1 MKYKTIVLFLVSL
14 LLCSCAVLPRVEA
27 QPVVEVA
34 SMEESLDDQSVDDS
48 FVEEEQSLLYDPND
62 PSTYVVVAGEKVAW
76 NEEWNVAI
84 EPDSK
89 LDIFDMKFSDFGD
102 FFEEEYSVEVSSYTI
117 AQGTAAETTVWHI
130 HSENEGPTIYIS
142 GGIHGDER
150 AAWYAGVLLKDCTI
164 SCGDLYVLSQANII
178 GANKVSRRVSGTD
191 DPNRFFPGDP
201 NGTLT
206 QVLDYAIFSD
216 IQDKNPDLVLDLHE
230 AIVVS
235 KSREFLGSTYIF
247 TTLEDIDMLMFDL
260 LAATEDGDICHN
272 AFSATGPG
280 PAGSLNSTVSNVLGV
295 PVITVE
301 TFRGFDIY
309 RRVYDQLDTIQ
320 FILEYYGMR

>member
-1 MKYKTIVLFLVSL
+1 MS
-14 LLCSCAVLPRVEA
+14 
-27 QPVVEVA
+27 EVR
-34 SMEESLDDQSVDDS
+34 SSEEYMENQTADVHLDEN
-48 FVEEEQSLLYDPND
+48 EENLLYDPDD

-76 NEEWNVAI
+76 NSDWNVAI
-84 EPDSK
+84 EPDSE
-89 LDIFDMKFSDFGD
+89 LDIFGMEFSDFGD
-102 FFEEEYSVEVSSYTI
+102 FFEEEYTSTISSYTI
-117 AQGTAAETTVWHI
+117 AQGTEAETTVWHI
-130 HSENEGPTIYIS
+130 HSKNEGPTIYIS

-150 AAWYAGVLLKDCTI
+150 AAWYAGVLMKDCTV
-164 SCGDLYVLSQANII
+164 SCGDLYVLSQANIV
-178 GANKVSRRVSGTD
+178 GANKVSRRVSGKE

-206 QVLDYAIFSD
+206 QVLDYSIFSD

-247 TTLEDIDMLMFDL
+247 TTLDGIDMLMFDL
-260 LAATEDGDICHN
+260 LAATEEGDICHN
-272 AFSATGPG
+272 AFSSTGPG
-280 PAGSLNSTVSNVLGV
+280 PAGSLNSTVSNMLGI

>member
-1 MKYKTIVLFLVSL
+1 MKYKTIVLFIVSL

-27 QPVVEVA
+27 QPVVEV
-34 SMEESLDDQSVDDS
+34 SSSKETQYEEI
-48 FVEEEQSLLYDPND
+48 VEENLLYDPDD

-76 NEEWNVAI
+76 NSDWNVAI
-84 EPDSK
+84 EPDSS
-89 LDIFDMKFSDFGD
+89 LDIFDMEFSDFGD
-102 FFEEEYSVEVSSYTI
+102 FFEEEYPVTVSSYTI
-117 AQGTAAETTVWHI
+117 AQGPAAETTVWHI

-150 AAWYAGVLLKDCTI
+150 AAWYAGVLMKDCTI

-178 GANKVSRRVSGTD
+178 GANKVSRRVEGKE
-191 DPNRFFPGDP
+191 DPNRFFPGNP

-247 TTLEDIDMLMFDL
+247 TTLDGIDMLMFDL

-280 PAGSLNSTVSNVLGV
+280 PAGSLNSTVSNVLEI

>member
-1 MKYKTIVLFLVSL
+1 MKYKTIVLFVVSL
-14 LLCSCAVLPRVEA
+14 LLCSCVVLPRLEA

-34 SMEESLDDQSVDDS
+34 SSKEAQCEEI
-48 FVEEEQSLLYDPND
+48 VEENLLYDPDD

-150 AAWYAGVLLKDCTI
+150 AAWYAGVLMKDCTV

-178 GANKVSRRVSGTD
+178 GANKVSRRVSGMD

-247 TTLEDIDMLMFDL
+247 TTLDGIDMLMFDL

>member
-27 QPVVEVA
+27 QPVVEV
-34 SMEESLDDQSVDDS
+34 SSSKETQYEEI
-48 FVEEEQSLLYDPND
+48 VEESLLYDPDD

-76 NEEWNVAI
+76 NSDWNVAI
-84 EPDSK
+84 EPDSS
-89 LDIFDMKFSDFGD
+89 LDIFDMEFSDFGD
-102 FFEEEYSVEVSSYTI
+102 FFEEEYPVTVSSYTI

-150 AAWYAGVLLKDCTI
+150 AAWYAGVLMKDCTI

-178 GANKVSRRVSGTD
+178 GANKVSRRVEGKE
-191 DPNRFFPGDP
+191 DPNRFFPGNP

-247 TTLEDIDMLMFDL
+247 TTLDGIDMLMFDL

-280 PAGSLNSTVSNVLGV
+280 PAGSLNSTVSNHLGI

-301 TFRGFDIY
+301 TFRGFDIH
-309 RRVYDQLDTIQ
+309 RRIYDQLDTIQ
-320 FILEYYGMR
+320 FILGYYEMR

>member
-34 SMEESLDDQSVDDS
+34 SSKETQYEEI
-48 FVEEEQSLLYDPND
+48 VEENLLYDPDD

-76 NEEWNVAI
+76 NSDWNVAI
-84 EPDSK
+84 EPDSS
-89 LDIFDMKFSDFGD
+89 LDIFDMEFSDFGD
-102 FFEEEYSVEVSSYTI
+102 FFEEEYPVTVSSYTI

-150 AAWYAGVLLKDCTI
+150 AAWYAGVLMKDCTI

-178 GANKVSRRVSGTD
+178 GANKVSRRVEGKE
-191 DPNRFFPGDP
+191 DPNRFFPGNP

-247 TTLEDIDMLMFDL
+247 TTLDGIDMLMFDL

-280 PAGSLNSTVSNVLGV
+280 PAGSLNSTVSNHLGI

-301 TFRGFDIY
+301 TFRGFDIH
-309 RRVYDQLDTIQ
+309 RRIYDQLDTIQ
-320 FILEYYGMR
+320 FILEYYEMR

>member
-27 QPVVEVA
+27 QPVVEV
-34 SMEESLDDQSVDDS
+34 SSSKETQYEEI
-48 FVEEEQSLLYDPND
+48 VEENLLYDPDD

-76 NEEWNVAI
+76 NSDWNVAI
-84 EPDSK
+84 EPDSS
-89 LDIFDMKFSDFGD
+89 LDIFDMEFSDFGD
-102 FFEEEYSVEVSSYTI
+102 FFEEEYPVTVSSYTI

-150 AAWYAGVLLKDCTI
+150 AAWYAGVLMKDCTI

-178 GANKVSRRVSGTD
+178 GANKVSRRVEGKE
-191 DPNRFFPGDP
+191 DPNRFFPGNP

-247 TTLEDIDMLMFDL
+247 TTLDGIDMLMFDL

>member
-27 QPVVEVA
+27 QPVVEV
-34 SMEESLDDQSVDDS
+34 SSSKETQYEEI
-48 FVEEEQSLLYDPND
+48 VEENLLYDPD
-62 PSTYVVVAGEKVAW
+62 DSSTYVVVAGEKVAW
-76 NEEWNVAI
+76 NSDWNMAI
-84 EPDSK
+84 EPDSS

-102 FFEEEYSVEVSSYTI
+102 FFEEEYSVEVSSYII
-117 AQGTAAETTVWHI
+117 AQGSAAETTVWHI

-150 AAWYAGVLLKDCTI
+150 AAWYAGVLMKDCTI

-247 TTLEDIDMLMFDL
+247 TTLEDIDMLIFDL

-280 PAGSLNSTVSNVLGV
+280 PAGSLNSTVSNVLGI

>member
-27 QPVVEVA
+27 QPVVEV
-34 SMEESLDDQSVDDS
+34 SSSKETQYEEI
-48 FVEEEQSLLYDPND
+48 VEENLLYDPD
-62 PSTYVVVAGEKVAW
+62 DSSTYVVVAGEKVAW
-76 NEEWNVAI
+76 NSDWNMAI
-84 EPDSK
+84 EPDSS
-89 LDIFDMKFSDFGD
+89 LDIFDMEFSDFGD
-102 FFEEEYSVEVSSYTI
+102 FFEEEYPVTVSSYTI

-130 HSENEGPTIYIS
+130 HSENEGPKIYIS

-150 AAWYAGVLLKDCTI
+150 AAWYAGVLMKDCTI

-178 GANKVSRRVSGTD
+178 GANKVSRRVEGKE
-191 DPNRFFPGDP
+191 DPNRFFPGNP

-247 TTLEDIDMLMFDL
+247 TTLDGIDMLMFDL

-280 PAGSLNSTVSNVLGV
+280 PAGSLNSTVSNHLGI

-301 TFRGFDIY
+301 TFRGFDIH
-309 RRVYDQLDTIQ
+309 RRIYDQLDTIQ
-320 FILEYYGMR
+320 FILEYYEMR

>member
-34 SMEESLDDQSVDDS
+34 SSKETQYEEI
-48 FVEEEQSLLYDPND
+48 VEENLLYDPDD

-76 NEEWNVAI
+76 NSDWNVAI
-84 EPDSK
+84 EPDSS
-89 LDIFDMKFSDFGD
+89 LDIFDMEFSDFGD
-102 FFEEEYSVEVSSYTI
+102 FFEEEYPVTVSSYTI

-150 AAWYAGVLLKDCTI
+150 AAWYAGVLMKDCTI

-178 GANKVSRRVSGTD
+178 GANKISRRVEGKE
-191 DPNRFFPGDP
+191 DPNRFFPGNP

-247 TTLEDIDMLMFDL
+247 TTLDGIDMLMFDL

-280 PAGSLNSTVSNVLGV
+280 PAGSLNSTVSNHLGI

-301 TFRGFDIY
+301 TFRGFDIH
-309 RRVYDQLDTIQ
+309 RRIYDQLDTIQ
-320 FILEYYGMR
+320 FILGYYEMR

>member
-27 QPVVEVA
+27 QPVVEV
-34 SMEESLDDQSVDDS
+34 SSSKETQYEEI
-48 FVEEEQSLLYDPND
+48 VEENLLYDPDD

-76 NEEWNVAI
+76 NSDWNVAI
-84 EPDSK
+84 EPDSS
-89 LDIFDMKFSDFGD
+89 LDIFDMEFSDFGD
-102 FFEEEYSVEVSSYTI
+102 FFEEEYPVTVSSYTI

-150 AAWYAGVLLKDCTI
+150 AAWYAGVLMKDCTI

>member
-27 QPVVEVA
+27 QPVVEV
-34 SMEESLDDQSVDDS
+34 SSSKETQYEEI
-48 FVEEEQSLLYDPND
+48 VEENLLYDPDD

-76 NEEWNVAI
+76 NSDWNVAI
-84 EPDSK
+84 EPDSS

-117 AQGTAAETTVWHI
+117 AQGSAAETTVWHI

-150 AAWYAGVLLKDCTI
+150 AAWYAGVLMKDCTI

-247 TTLEDIDMLMFDL
+247 TTLEDIDMLIFDL

-280 PAGSLNSTVSNVLGV
+280 PAGSLNSTVSNVLGI

>member
-34 SMEESLDDQSVDDS
+34 SSKETQYEEI
-48 FVEEEQSLLYDPND
+48 VEENLLYDPDD

-76 NEEWNVAI
+76 NSDWNVAI
-84 EPDSK
+84 EPDSS
-89 LDIFDMKFSDFGD
+89 LDIFDMEFSDFGD
-102 FFEEEYSVEVSSYTI
+102 FFEEEYPVTVSSYTI

-150 AAWYAGVLLKDCTI
+150 AAWYAGVLMKDCTI

-178 GANKVSRRVSGTD
+178 GANKVSRRVEGKE
-191 DPNRFFPGDP
+191 DPNRFFPGNP

-247 TTLEDIDMLMFDL
+247 TTLDGIDMLMFDL

-280 PAGSLNSTVSNVLGV
+280 PAGSLNSTVSNVLGI

-309 RRVYDQLDTIQ
+309 RRIYDQLDTIQ
-320 FILEYYGMR
+320 FILEYYEMR

>member
-27 QPVVEVA
+27 QPVVEV
-34 SMEESLDDQSVDDS
+34 SSSKETQYEEI
-48 FVEEEQSLLYDPND
+48 VEENLLYDPDD

-76 NEEWNVAI
+76 NSDWNVAI
-84 EPDSK
+84 EPDSS
-89 LDIFDMKFSDFGD
+89 LDIFDMEFSDFGD
-102 FFEEEYSVEVSSYTI
+102 FFEEEYPVTVSSYTI

-150 AAWYAGVLLKDCTI
+150 AAWYAGVLMKDCTI
-164 SCGDLYVLSQANII
+164 LCGDLYVLSQANII
-178 GANKVSRRVSGTD
+178 GANKVSRRVEGKE
-191 DPNRFFPGDP
+191 DPNRFFPGNP

-247 TTLEDIDMLMFDL
+247 TTLDGIDMLMFDL

-280 PAGSLNSTVSNVLGV
+280 PAGSLNSTVSNHLGI

-301 TFRGFDIY
+301 TFRGFDIH
-309 RRVYDQLDTIQ
+309 RRIYDQLDTIQ
-320 FILEYYGMR
+320 FILGYYEMR

>member
-27 QPVVEVA
+27 QPVVEV
-34 SMEESLDDQSVDDS
+34 SSSKETQYEEI
-48 FVEEEQSLLYDPND
+48 VEENLLYDPDD

-76 NEEWNVAI
+76 NSDWNVAI
-84 EPDSK
+84 EPDSS

-150 AAWYAGVLLKDCTI
+150 AAWYAGVLMKDCTI

-247 TTLEDIDMLMFDL
+247 TTLEDIDMLIFDL

-280 PAGSLNSTVSNVLGV
+280 PEGSLNSTVSNVLGV

>member
-27 QPVVEVA
+27 QPVVEV
-34 SMEESLDDQSVDDS
+34 SSSKETQYEEI
-48 FVEEEQSLLYDPND
+48 VEENLLYDPDD

-76 NEEWNVAI
+76 NSDWNVAI
-84 EPDSK
+84 EPDSS
-89 LDIFDMKFSDFGD
+89 LDIFDMEFSDFGD
-102 FFEEEYSVEVSSYTI
+102 FFEEEYPVTVSSYTI

-150 AAWYAGVLLKDCTI
+150 AAWYAGVLMKDCTI

-178 GANKVSRRVSGTD
+178 GANKVSRRVEGKE
-191 DPNRFFPGDP
+191 DPNRFFPGNP

-247 TTLEDIDMLMFDL
+247 TTLDGIDMLMFDL

-280 PAGSLNSTVSNVLGV
+280 PAGSLNSTVSNHLGI

-301 TFRGFDIY
+301 TFRGFDIH
-309 RRVYDQLDTIQ
+309 RRIYDQIDTIQ

>member
-14 LLCSCAVLPRVEA
+14 LLCSCAVLPRLEA
-27 QPVVEVA
+27 QPVVEV
-34 SMEESLDDQSVDDS
+34 SSSKETQCEE
-48 FVEEEQSLLYDPND
+48 FVEENLLYDPDD

-76 NEEWNVAI
+76 NSDWNVAI

-117 AQGTAAETTVWHI
+117 AQGSAAETTVWHI

-150 AAWYAGVLLKDCTI
+150 AAWYAGVLMKDCTI

-247 TTLEDIDMLMFDL
+247 TTLEDIDMLIFDL

-280 PAGSLNSTVSNVLGV
+280 PAGSLNSTVSNVLGI

>member
-34 SMEESLDDQSVDDS
+34 SSKETQYEEI
-48 FVEEEQSLLYDPND
+48 VEENLLYDPDD

-76 NEEWNVAI
+76 NSDWNVAI
-84 EPDSK
+84 EPDSS
-89 LDIFDMKFSDFGD
+89 LDIFDMEFSDFGD
-102 FFEEEYSVEVSSYTI
+102 FFEEEYPVTVSSYTI

-150 AAWYAGVLLKDCTI
+150 AAWYAGVLMKDCTI
-164 SCGDLYVLSQANII
+164 SSGDLYVLSQANII
-178 GANKVSRRVSGTD
+178 GANKVSRRVAGMD

-247 TTLEDIDMLMFDL
+247 TTLDGIDMLMFDL

-272 AFSATGPG
+272 DFSATGPG
-280 PAGSLNSTVSNVLGV
+280 PAGSLNSTVSNQLGI

-301 TFRGFDIY
+301 TFRGFDIN

>member
-34 SMEESLDDQSVDDS
+34 SSKETQYEEI
-48 FVEEEQSLLYDPND
+48 VEENLLYDPDD

-76 NEEWNVAI
+76 NSDWNVAI
-84 EPDSK
+84 EPDSS

-117 AQGTAAETTVWHI
+117 AQGSAAETTVWHI

-150 AAWYAGVLLKDCTI
+150 AAWYAGVLMKDCTI

-247 TTLEDIDMLMFDL
+247 TTLEDIDMLIFDL

-280 PAGSLNSTVSNVLGV
+280 PAGSLNSTVSNHLGI

-301 TFRGFDIY
+301 TFRGFDIH
-309 RRVYDQLDTIQ
+309 RRIYDQLDTIQ
-320 FILEYYGMR
+320 FILGYYEMR

>member
-27 QPVVEVA
+27 QPVVEV
-34 SMEESLDDQSVDDS
+34 SSSKETQYEEI
-48 FVEEEQSLLYDPND
+48 VEENLLYDPDD

-76 NEEWNVAI
+76 NSDWNVAI
-84 EPDSK
+84 EPDSS
-89 LDIFDMKFSDFGD
+89 LDIFDMEFSDFGD
-102 FFEEEYSVEVSSYTI
+102 FFEEEYPVTVSSYTI

-150 AAWYAGVLLKDCTI
+150 AAWYAGVLMKDCTI

-178 GANKVSRRVSGTD
+178 GANKVSRRVEGKE
-191 DPNRFFPGDP
+191 DPNRFFPGNP

-247 TTLEDIDMLMFDL
+247 TTLDGIDMLMFDL

-280 PAGSLNSTVSNVLGV
+280 PAGSLNSTVSNHLGI

-301 TFRGFDIY
+301 TFRGFDIH
-309 RRVYDQLDTIQ
+309 RRIYDQLDTIQ
-320 FILEYYGMR
+320 FILGYYEMR

>member
-27 QPVVEVA
+27 QPVVEV
-34 SMEESLDDQSVDDS
+34 SSSKETQYEEI
-48 FVEEEQSLLYDPND
+48 VEENLLYDPDD

-76 NEEWNVAI
+76 NSDWNVAI
-84 EPDSK
+84 EPDSS
-89 LDIFDMKFSDFGD
+89 LDIFDMEFSDFGD
-102 FFEEEYSVEVSSYTI
+102 FFEEEYPVTVSSYTI

-150 AAWYAGVLLKDCTI
+150 AAWYAGVLMKDCTI
-164 SCGDLYVLSQANII
+164 SCGDLYLLSQANII
-178 GANKVSRRVSGTD
+178 GANKVSRRVEGKE
-191 DPNRFFPGDP
+191 DPNRFFPGNP

-247 TTLEDIDMLMFDL
+247 TTLDGIDMLMFDL

-301 TFRGFDIY
+301 TFRGFDIH
-309 RRVYDQLDTIQ
+309 RRIYDQLDTIQ
-320 FILEYYGMR
+320 FILGYYEMR

>member
-27 QPVVEVA
+27 QPVVEV
-34 SMEESLDDQSVDDS
+34 SSSKETQYEEI
-48 FVEEEQSLLYDPND
+48 VEENLLYDPND

-102 FFEEEYSVEVSSYTI
+102 FFEEEYPVTVSSYTI

-150 AAWYAGVLLKDCTI
+150 AAWYAGVLMKDCTI

-178 GANKVSRRVSGTD
+178 GANKVSRRVEGKE
-191 DPNRFFPGDP
+191 DPNRFFPGNP

-247 TTLEDIDMLMFDL
+247 TTLDGIDMLMFDL

-280 PAGSLNSTVSNVLGV
+280 PAGSLNSTVSNHLGI

-301 TFRGFDIY
+301 TFRGFDIH
-309 RRVYDQLDTIQ
+309 RRIYDQLDTIQ
-320 FILEYYGMR
+320 FILGYYEMR

>member
-27 QPVVEVA
+27 QPVVEV
-34 SMEESLDDQSVDDS
+34 SSSKETQYEEI
-48 FVEEEQSLLYDPND
+48 VEENLLYDPDD

-76 NEEWNVAI
+76 NSDWNVAI
-84 EPDSK
+84 EPDSS
-89 LDIFDMKFSDFGD
+89 LDIFDMEFSDFGD
-102 FFEEEYSVEVSSYTI
+102 FFEEEYPVTVSSYTI
-117 AQGTAAETTVWHI
+117 AQGSAAETTVWHI

-150 AAWYAGVLLKDCTI
+150 AAWYAGVLMKDCTI

-216 IQDKNPDLVLDLHE
+216 IQDNNPDLVLDLHE

-247 TTLEDIDMLMFDL
+247 TTLEDIDMLIFDL

-280 PAGSLNSTVSNVLGV
+280 PAGSLNSTVSNVLGI

>member
-27 QPVVEVA
+27 QPVVEV
-34 SMEESLDDQSVDDS
+34 SSSKETQYEEI
-48 FVEEEQSLLYDPND
+48 VEENLLYDPD
-62 PSTYVVVAGEKVAW
+62 DSSTYVVVAGEKVAW
-76 NEEWNVAI
+76 NSDWNMAI
-84 EPDSK
+84 EPDSS
-89 LDIFDMKFSDFGD
+89 LDIFDMEFSDFGD
-102 FFEEEYSVEVSSYTI
+102 FFEEEYPVTVSSYTI

-130 HSENEGPTIYIS
+130 HSENEGPKIYIS

-150 AAWYAGVLLKDCTI
+150 AAWYAGVLMKDCTI

-247 TTLEDIDMLMFDL
+247 TTLDGIDMLMFDL

-280 PAGSLNSTVSNVLGV
+280 PAGSLNSTVSNHLGI

-301 TFRGFDIY
+301 TFRGFDIH
-309 RRVYDQLDTIQ
+309 RRIYDQLDTIQ
-320 FILEYYGMR
+320 FILGYYEMR

>member
-34 SMEESLDDQSVDDS
+34 SSKETQYEEI
-48 FVEEEQSLLYDPND
+48 VEENLLYDPDD

-76 NEEWNVAI
+76 NSDWNVAI
-84 EPDSK
+84 EPDSS
-89 LDIFDMKFSDFGD
+89 LDIFDMEFSDFGD
-102 FFEEEYSVEVSSYTI
+102 FFEEEYPVTVSSYTI

-150 AAWYAGVLLKDCTI
+150 AAWYAGVLMKDCTI

-178 GANKVSRRVSGTD
+178 GANKVSRRVEGKE
-191 DPNRFFPGDP
+191 DPNRFFPGNP

-247 TTLEDIDMLMFDL
+247 TTLDGIDMLMFDL

-280 PAGSLNSTVSNVLGV
+280 PAGSLNSTVSNVLGI

>member
-34 SMEESLDDQSVDDS
+34 SSKETQYEEI
-48 FVEEEQSLLYDPND
+48 VEENLLYDPDD

-76 NEEWNVAI
+76 NSDWNVAI
-84 EPDSK
+84 EPDSS
-89 LDIFDMKFSDFGD
+89 LDIFDMEFSDFGD
-102 FFEEEYSVEVSSYTI
+102 FFEEEYPVTVSSYTI

-150 AAWYAGVLLKDCTI
+150 AAWYAGVLMKDCTI

-178 GANKVSRRVSGTD
+178 GANKVSRRVEGKE
-191 DPNRFFPGDP
+191 DPNRFFPGNP

-247 TTLEDIDMLMFDL
+247 TTLDGIDMLMFDL

-280 PAGSLNSTVSNVLGV
+280 PAGSLNSTVSNHLGI

-301 TFRGFDIY
+301 TFRGFDI
-309 RRVYDQLDTIQ
+309 RRRIYDQLDTIQ
-320 FILEYYGMR
+320 FILGYYEMR

>member
-14 LLCSCAVLPRVEA
+14 LLCSCAVLPRLEA
-27 QPVVEVA
+27 QPVVEV
-34 SMEESLDDQSVDDS
+34 SSSKETQYEEI
-48 FVEEEQSLLYDPND
+48 VEENLLYDPDD

-76 NEEWNVAI
+76 NSDWNVAI
-84 EPDSK
+84 EPDSS
-89 LDIFDMKFSDFGD
+89 LDIFDMEFSDFGD
-102 FFEEEYSVEVSSYTI
+102 FFEEEYPVTVSSYTI

-150 AAWYAGVLLKDCTI
+150 AAWYAGVLMKDCTI

-178 GANKVSRRVSGTD
+178 GANKVSRRVEGKE
-191 DPNRFFPGDP
+191 DPNRFFPGNP

-247 TTLEDIDMLMFDL
+247 TTLDGIDMLMFDL

-280 PAGSLNSTVSNVLGV
+280 PAGSLNSTVSNHLGI

-301 TFRGFDIY
+301 TFRGFDIH
-309 RRVYDQLDTIQ
+309 RRIYDQLDTIQ
-320 FILEYYGMR
+320 FILGYYEMR

>member
-27 QPVVEVA
+27 QPVVEV
-34 SMEESLDDQSVDDS
+34 SSSKETQYEEI
-48 FVEEEQSLLYDPND
+48 VEENLLYDPDD

-117 AQGTAAETTVWHI
+117 VQGSAAETTVWHI

-150 AAWYAGVLLKDCTI
+150 AAWYAGVLMKDCTI

-247 TTLEDIDMLMFDL
+247 TTIEDIDMLIFDL

-280 PAGSLNSTVSNVLGV
+280 PAGSLNSTVSNVLGI

>member
-27 QPVVEVA
+27 QPVVEV
-34 SMEESLDDQSVDDS
+34 SSSKETQYEEI
-48 FVEEEQSLLYDPND
+48 VEENLLYDPND

-130 HSENEGPTIYIS
+130 HSENEGPTVYIS

-150 AAWYAGVLLKDCTI
+150 AAWYAGVLMKDCTI

-247 TTLEDIDMLMFDL
+247 TTLEDIDMLIFDL

>member
-34 SMEESLDDQSVDDS
+34 SSKETQYEEI
-48 FVEEEQSLLYDPND
+48 VEENLLYDPDD
-62 PSTYVVVAGEKVAW
+62 PSTYVVVEGEKVAW
-76 NEEWNVAI
+76 NSDWNVAI
-84 EPDSK
+84 EPDSS
-89 LDIFDMKFSDFGD
+89 LDIFDMEFSDFGD
-102 FFEEEYSVEVSSYTI
+102 FFEEEYPVTVSSYTI

-150 AAWYAGVLLKDCTI
+150 AAWYAGVLMKDCTI

-178 GANKVSRRVSGTD
+178 GANKVSRRVEGKE
-191 DPNRFFPGDP
+191 DPNRFFPGNP

-247 TTLEDIDMLMFDL
+247 TTLDGIDMLMFDL

-280 PAGSLNSTVSNVLGV
+280 PAGSLNSTVSNHLGI

-301 TFRGFDIY
+301 TFRGFDIH
-309 RRVYDQLDTIQ
+309 RRIYDQLDTIQ
-320 FILEYYGMR
+320 FILEYYEMR

>member
-27 QPVVEVA
+27 QPVVEV
-34 SMEESLDDQSVDDS
+34 SSSKETQYEEI
-48 FVEEEQSLLYDPND
+48 VEENLLYDPDD

-76 NEEWNVAI
+76 NSDWNVAI
-84 EPDSK
+84 EPDSS
-89 LDIFDMKFSDFGD
+89 LDIFDMEFSDFGD
-102 FFEEEYSVEVSSYTI
+102 FFEEEYPVTVSSYTI
-117 AQGTAAETTVWHI
+117 AQGTAAETMVWHI

-150 AAWYAGVLLKDCTI
+150 AAWYAGVLMKDCTI

-178 GANKVSRRVSGTD
+178 GANKVSRRVEGKE
-191 DPNRFFPGDP
+191 DPNRFFPGNP

-247 TTLEDIDMLMFDL
+247 TTLDGIDMLMFDL

-280 PAGSLNSTVSNVLGV
+280 PAGSLNSTVSNVLGI

>member
-1 MKYKTIVLFLVSL
+1 
-14 LLCSCAVLPRVEA
+14 
-27 QPVVEVA
+27 
-34 SMEESLDDQSVDDS
+34 ME
-48 FVEEEQSLLYDPND
+48 
-62 PSTYVVVAGEKVAW
+62 
-76 NEEWNVAI
+76 
-84 EPDSK
+84 
-89 LDIFDMKFSDFGD
+89 FSDFGD
-102 FFEEEYSVEVSSYTI
+102 FFEEEYPVTVSSYTI

-130 HSENEGPTIYIS
+130 HSENEGPIIYIS

-150 AAWYAGVLLKDCTI
+150 AAWYTGVLMKDCTV

-178 GANKVSRRVSGTD
+178 GANKVSRRVEGKE
-191 DPNRFFPGDP
+191 DPNRFFPGNP

-280 PAGSLNSTVSNVLGV
+280 PAGSLNSTVSNHLGI

-301 TFRGFDIY
+301 TFRGFDIH
-309 RRVYDQLDTIQ
+309 RRIYDQLDTIQ
-320 FILEYYGMR
+320 FILGYYEMR

>member
-1 MKYKTIVLFLVSL
+1 MKYKTIVLFIVSL

-27 QPVVEVA
+27 QPVVEV
-34 SMEESLDDQSVDDS
+34 SSSKETQYEEI
-48 FVEEEQSLLYDPND
+48 VEENLLYDPDD

-89 LDIFDMKFSDFGD
+89 LDIFDMEFSDFGD
-102 FFEEEYSVEVSSYTI
+102 FFEEEYPVTVSSYTI

-130 HSENEGPTIYIS
+130 HSENEGPIIYIS

-150 AAWYAGVLLKDCTI
+150 AAWYTGVLMKDCTV

-178 GANKVSRRVSGTD
+178 GANKVSRRVEGKE
-191 DPNRFFPGDP
+191 DPNRFFPGNP

-280 PAGSLNSTVSNVLGV
+280 PAGSLNSTVSNHLGI

-301 TFRGFDIY
+301 TFRGFDIH
-309 RRVYDQLDTIQ
+309 RRIYDQLDTIQ
-320 FILEYYGMR
+320 FILGYYEMR

>member
-1 MKYKTIVLFLVSL
+1 MRYKTIVLFLVSL

-27 QPVVEVA
+27 QPVVEV
-34 SMEESLDDQSVDDS
+34 SSSKETQYEEI
-48 FVEEEQSLLYDPND
+48 VEENLLYDPDD

-76 NEEWNVAI
+76 NSDWNVAI
-84 EPDSK
+84 EPDSS
-89 LDIFDMKFSDFGD
+89 LDIFDMEFSDFGD
-102 FFEEEYSVEVSSYTI
+102 FFEEEYPVTVSSYTI

-150 AAWYAGVLLKDCTI
+150 AAWYAGVLMKDCTI

-178 GANKVSRRVSGTD
+178 GANKVSRRVEGKE
-191 DPNRFFPGDP
+191 DPNRFFPGNP

-206 QVLDYAIFSD
+206 QILDYAIFSD

-247 TTLEDIDMLMFDL
+247 TTLDGIDMLMFDL

-280 PAGSLNSTVSNVLGV
+280 PAGSLNSTVSNHLGI

-301 TFRGFDIY
+301 TFRGFDIH
-309 RRVYDQLDTIQ
+309 RRIYDQLDTIQ
-320 FILEYYGMR
+320 FILGYYEMR

>member
-34 SMEESLDDQSVDDS
+34 SSKETQYEEI
-48 FVEEEQSLLYDPND
+48 VEENLLYDPDD

-76 NEEWNVAI
+76 NSDWNVAI
-84 EPDSK
+84 EPDSS
-89 LDIFDMKFSDFGD
+89 LDIFDMEFSDFGD
-102 FFEEEYSVEVSSYTI
+102 FFEEEYPVTVSSYTI
-117 AQGTAAETTVWHI
+117 AQDTAAETTVWHI

-150 AAWYAGVLLKDCTI
+150 AAWYTGVLMKDCTV

-178 GANKVSRRVSGTD
+178 GANKVSRRVEGKE
-191 DPNRFFPGDP
+191 DPNRFFPGNP

-280 PAGSLNSTVSNVLGV
+280 PAGSLNSTVSNHLGI

-301 TFRGFDIY
+301 TFRGFDIH
-309 RRVYDQLDTIQ
+309 RRIYDQLDTIQ
-320 FILEYYGMR
+320 FILEYYEMR

>member
-34 SMEESLDDQSVDDS
+34 SSKETQYEEI
-48 FVEEEQSLLYDPND
+48 VEENLLYDPD
-62 PSTYVVVAGEKVAW
+62 DSSTYVVVAGEKVAW
-76 NEEWNVAI
+76 NSDWNMAI
-84 EPDSK
+84 EPDSS
-89 LDIFDMKFSDFGD
+89 LDIFDMEFSDFGD
-102 FFEEEYSVEVSSYTI
+102 FFEEEYPVTVSSYTI

-130 HSENEGPTIYIS
+130 HSENEGPKIYIS

-150 AAWYAGVLLKDCTI
+150 AAWYAGVLMKDCTI

-178 GANKVSRRVSGTD
+178 GANKVSRRVEGKE
-191 DPNRFFPGDP
+191 DPNRFFPGNP

-247 TTLEDIDMLMFDL
+247 TTLDGIDMLMFDL

-280 PAGSLNSTVSNVLGV
+280 PAGSLNSTVSNHLGI

-301 TFRGFDIY
+301 TFRGFDIH
-309 RRVYDQLDTIQ
+309 RRIYDQLDTIQ
-320 FILEYYGMR
+320 FILEYYEMR

>member
-34 SMEESLDDQSVDDS
+34 SSKETQYEEI
-48 FVEEEQSLLYDPND
+48 VEENLLYDPDD

-76 NEEWNVAI
+76 NSDWNVAI
-84 EPDSK
+84 EPDSS
-89 LDIFDMKFSDFGD
+89 LDIFDMEFSDFGD
-102 FFEEEYSVEVSSYTI
+102 FFEEEYPVTVSSYTI

-150 AAWYAGVLLKDCTI
+150 AAWYAGVLMKDCTI

-178 GANKVSRRVSGTD
+178 GANKVSRRVEGKE
-191 DPNRFFPGDP
+191 DPNRFFPGNP

-247 TTLEDIDMLMFDL
+247 TTLDGIDMLMFDL

-280 PAGSLNSTVSNVLGV
+280 PAGSLNSTVSNHLGI

-301 TFRGFDIY
+301 TFRGFDIH
-309 RRVYDQLDTIQ
+309 RRIYDQLDTIQ
-320 FILEYYGMR
+320 FILGYYEMR

>member
-27 QPVVEVA
+27 QPVVEV
-34 SMEESLDDQSVDDS
+34 SSSKETQYEEI
-48 FVEEEQSLLYDPND
+48 VEENLLYDPDD

-76 NEEWNVAI
+76 NSDWNVAI
-84 EPDSK
+84 EPDSS
-89 LDIFDMKFSDFGD
+89 LDIFDMEFSDFGD
-102 FFEEEYSVEVSSYTI
+102 FFEEEYPVTVSSYTI

-150 AAWYAGVLLKDCTI
+150 AAWYAGVLMKDCTI

-178 GANKVSRRVSGTD
+178 GANKVSRRVEGKE
-191 DPNRFFPGDP
+191 DPNRFFPGNP

-247 TTLEDIDMLMFDL
+247 TTLDGIDMLMFDL

-280 PAGSLNSTVSNVLGV
+280 PAGSLNSTVSNVLGI

>member
-27 QPVVEVA
+27 QPVVEV
-34 SMEESLDDQSVDDS
+34 SSSKETQYEEI
-48 FVEEEQSLLYDPND
+48 VEENILYDPDD

-76 NEEWNVAI
+76 NSDWNVAI
-84 EPDSK
+84 EPDSS
-89 LDIFDMKFSDFGD
+89 LDIFDMEFSDFGD
-102 FFEEEYSVEVSSYTI
+102 FFEEEYPVTVSSYTI

-150 AAWYAGVLLKDCTI
+150 AAWYAGVLMKDCTI

-178 GANKVSRRVSGTD
+178 GANKVSRRVEGKE
-191 DPNRFFPGDP
+191 DPNRFFPGNP

-247 TTLEDIDMLMFDL
+247 TTLDGIDMLMFDL

-280 PAGSLNSTVSNVLGV
+280 PAGSLNSTVSNVLGI

>member
-27 QPVVEVA
+27 QPVVEV
-34 SMEESLDDQSVDDS
+34 SSSKETQYEEI
-48 FVEEEQSLLYDPND
+48 VEENLLYDPDD

-76 NEEWNVAI
+76 NSDWNVAI
-84 EPDSK
+84 EPDSS
-89 LDIFDMKFSDFGD
+89 LDIFDMEFSDFGD
-102 FFEEEYSVEVSSYTI
+102 FFEEEYPVTVSSYTI

-150 AAWYAGVLLKDCTI
+150 AAWYAGVLMKDCTI

-178 GANKVSRRVSGTD
+178 GANKVSRRVEGKE
-191 DPNRFFPGDP
+191 DPNRFFPGNP

-247 TTLEDIDMLMFDL
+247 TTLDGIDMLMFDL

-280 PAGSLNSTVSNVLGV
+280 PAGSLNSTVSNVLGI

-320 FILEYYGMR
+320 FILEYYEMR